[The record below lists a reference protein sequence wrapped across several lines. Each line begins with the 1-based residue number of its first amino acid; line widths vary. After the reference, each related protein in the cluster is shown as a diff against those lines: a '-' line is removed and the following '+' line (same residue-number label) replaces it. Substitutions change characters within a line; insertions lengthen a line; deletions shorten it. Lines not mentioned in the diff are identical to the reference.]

1 MQGLGWTVAI
11 IIGQGRA
18 EGWSDPGWASVT
30 QGAKVLALYA
40 QIKTAMFASL
50 TLTARL
56 DLAIAL
62 VASSRLPVEVYFAHV
77 AVRARVKKAYVLQV
91 DVELVEM

>member
-1 MQGLGWTVAI
+1 
-11 IIGQGRA
+11 
-18 EGWSDPGWASVT
+18 
-30 QGAKVLALYA
+30 
-40 QIKTAMFASL
+40 MFASL